1 MPVVSCFSATTLAE
15 DETKLMT
22 TIATRRHFT
31 IRDYARM
38 REAGILNEDD
48 RVELI
53 DGEIYVMSPLG
64 PRHVALLIR
73 LNKLLVGAVQNEAVI
88 SPQNSIQLDDY
99 TEPQPDLAVLHPQ
112 EDDYEAQLPQPDD
125 IFFLIEIVD
134 TTAEYDREVKLPR
147 YATSRIA
154 EVWVVDVNEQTVEQ
168 YTQVFEGNYTSVKK
182 HFRGMTIQSTTVP
195 RIRLNINQIFKK
207 P

>member
-1 MPVVSCFSATTLAE
+1 MVVVP
-15 DETKLMT
+15 
-22 TIATRRHFT
+22 RRQFT
-31 IRDYARM
+31 VDDYARM
-38 REAGILNEDD
+38 RETGILTEDD

-73 LNKLLVGAVQNEAVI
+73 LNKLLVRAVQDDAVI

-112 EDDYEAQLPQPDD
+112 EDDYEQQLPRPDD
-125 IFFLIEIVD
+125 IFFLIEIAD

-147 YATSRIA
+147 YAASRIA
-154 EVWVVDVNEQTVEQ
+154 EVWVIDANEQAVEQ

-195 RIRLNINQIFKK
+195 RIRLTINHIFKK
-207 P
+207 